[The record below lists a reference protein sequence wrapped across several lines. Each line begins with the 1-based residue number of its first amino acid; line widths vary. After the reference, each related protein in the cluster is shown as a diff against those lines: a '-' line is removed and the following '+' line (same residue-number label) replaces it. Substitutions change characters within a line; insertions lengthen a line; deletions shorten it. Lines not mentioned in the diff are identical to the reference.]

1 MVEEYKFFP
10 AQDFPLF
17 RKNPILKDRFF
28 SPVPQLVIQK
38 GNFQFLSACKGLAIG
53 NASDDFIKILVVKRF
68 TGRLAY
74 DRASLDFIR
83 LSLIGL
89 VPLEIEAKGEG
100 NPVPFPRQWRPE
112 NN

>member
-1 MVEEYKFFP
+1 MVEEYKFLA

-74 DRASLDFIR
+74 NRASLDFIR
-83 LSLIGL
+83 LSLYWIGSAGKL
-89 VPLEIEAKGEG
+89 KQRARVILSVSAAAEA
-100 NPVPFPRQWRPE
+100 
-112 NN
+112 